1 MNLCGGRVLG
11 SIIGTRLTKLFIIIM
26 MFRMYLLRVCIYVLI
41 IILRFI
47 QIIRSEISSHENM
60 IHYNIVQ
67 LGEKTF
73 FFQNIT

>member
-1 MNLCGGRVLG
+1 
-11 SIIGTRLTKLFIIIM
+11 M